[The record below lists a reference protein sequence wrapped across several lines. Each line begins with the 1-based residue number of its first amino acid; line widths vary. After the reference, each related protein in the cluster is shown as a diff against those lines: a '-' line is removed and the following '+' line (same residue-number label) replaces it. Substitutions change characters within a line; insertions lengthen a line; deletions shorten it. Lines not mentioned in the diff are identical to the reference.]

1 MRKACIEL
9 SDSMRSASLVAG
21 DLGGGRCL
29 YFFDMN
35 DEPESDI
42 SAERWQ
48 KALGICLDKAEEL
61 KYEVS
66 RIRGKHL
73 ISEEETKK
81 VAMMFERVKNAN
93 K

>member
-21 DLGGGRCL
+21 GLGTGRCL
-29 YFFDMN
+29 FFLDMN
-35 DEPESDI
+35 AEPSSGI

-48 KALGICLDKAEEL
+48 KALDICLDKAEEL

-66 RIRGKHL
+66 RIRGQML
-73 ISEEETKK
+73 TTEEYQEIRLEPK
-81 VAMMFERVKNAN
+81 E
-93 K
+93 